1 MVGLLFQLY
10 NKVQSIIDPHDK
22 KVQPI
27 VDPRDKNATEGISQ
41 EKLIVQEV
49 SKDECMFDNNP
60 EVQYILSDFDNLDF
74 SNGPFN
80 YSLYDI
86 NYNEGKEA
94 NPFDKIAKYYGR
106 KKNVFLFI
114 SMLQNSEQLEK
125 IINII
130 GEKCNAQDRK
140 KFTERLNIYLGRIRE
155 GDQDAK
161 ELLNGDFPG
170 AFFNGPHI
178 GKNRNIHQNL
188 NIKIKPGQTL
198 EVSSLFN
205 KKSELEREKIYNEKG
220 QRIATIEKNEK
231 QQRNYSFTKFAIRD
245 TEISWG
251 AKDESEKGLNCAVV
265 LNINLGQVSI
275 KKSTID
281 GKDVEPKKILELT
294 KQNEAVLI
302 KGKAL
307 HEVLAAHFIK
317 QTPCE
322 EKENIQPHENI
333 IVPDSGAP
341 SSAIDEKITVE
352 HPFGKAANKMDRE
365 E

>member
-1 MVGLLFQLY
+1 MLGLFSRLK
-10 NKVQSIIDPHDK
+10 NKVQSIIY
-22 KVQPI
+22 
-27 VDPRDKNATEGISQ
+27 PRDKNATEGISQ

-60 EVQYILSDFDNLDF
+60 EVQDILSDFGNLDF

-106 KKNVFLFI
+106 KENVFLFI
-114 SMLQNSEQLEK
+114 STLQNSGQLEK

-130 GEKCNAQDRK
+130 SKKCDAQNKEKFINRM
-140 KFTERLNIYLGRIRE
+140 NIYLDRISKGE
-155 GDQDAK
+155 QDAK
-161 ELLNGDFPG
+161 ELLNSDFPG

-220 QRIATIEKNEK
+220 ERIATIKKNEK
-231 QQRNYSFTKFAIRD
+231 QQRNYSFTKFAICD
-245 TEISWG
+245 IEISWG
-251 AKDESEKGLNCAVV
+251 AKDESEKDLNCAVV

-275 KKSTID
+275 QKSTIN
-281 GKDVEPKKILELT
+281 GKDVEPKKILELA

-302 KGKAL
+302 KGEAL
-307 HEVLAAHFIK
+307 EKHFIK

-341 SSAIDEKITVE
+341 SSAIDEEITVE
-352 HPFGKAANKMDRE
+352 HPSGEQQGR
-365 E
+365 